1 MPRCEEVK
9 AAVRSSDTARSRRM
23 ASERRG
29 RSRERSVEI
38 IESRT
43 GRDANPRVRTSRPR
57 APSHERAEEST
68 FFSTG
73 TGPQSVS
80 VTHVLEE
87 RVVISCWFSKLLPE
101 RPSMTD

>member
-43 GRDANPRVRTSRPR
+43 SRDANPRAYVPP
-57 APSHERAEEST
+57 PST
-68 FFSTG
+68 V
-73 TGPQSVS
+73 P
-80 VTHVLEE
+80 
-87 RVVISCWFSKLLPE
+87 
-101 RPSMTD
+101 

>member
-1 MPRCEEVK
+1 
-9 AAVRSSDTARSRRM
+9 M

-43 GRDANPRVRTSRPR
+43 SRDANPRAYVPP
-57 APSHERAEEST
+57 PSTVPLNDKKS
-68 FFSTG
+68 
-73 TGPQSVS
+73 QSIS
-80 VTHVLEE
+80 HVLEE
-87 RVVISCWFSKLLPE
+87 RVVISCWFSKLIPE

>member
-43 GRDANPRVRTSRPR
+43 SRDANPRAYVPP
-57 APSHERAEEST
+57 PSTVPERQEEST
-68 FFSTG
+68 VFAHAS
-73 TGPQSVS
+73 
-80 VTHVLEE
+80 
-87 RVVISCWFSKLLPE
+87 
-101 RPSMTD
+101 